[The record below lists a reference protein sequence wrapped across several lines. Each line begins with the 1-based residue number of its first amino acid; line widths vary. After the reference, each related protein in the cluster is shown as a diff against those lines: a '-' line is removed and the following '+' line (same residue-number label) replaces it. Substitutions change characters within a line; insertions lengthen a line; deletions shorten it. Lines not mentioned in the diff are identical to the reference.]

1 MSETKNTTTEPAQ
14 DVPKKEHPAS
24 SVNTKGIQMPVH
36 EIRKAIAYALA
47 THRVK
52 SEEDGELITWLHG
65 YARENVLGYADI
77 ETVMKDRLGD
87 KLAPSANT
95 IYQVFHGSYAA
106 ANWSGVL
113 DSIRKFQHM
122 VHEELKRKDIGFI
135 MTKTA
140 DTIFDA
146 CQSAMN
152 DGMPA
157 FIYGASQ
164 LGKPT
169 ALLEFQ
175 RQNNHGR
182 TKYLRFGSRWTKC
195 RVVRELAAML
205 GNGVKAAKQWA
216 LEDAIF
222 GGLSK
227 FNLLIVDEF
236 HLALETTSEAGAKE
250 IVEFLREIY
259 DRTGCGLV
267 LSSTKV
273 GLEGLENGRNK
284 MLFDQLRRRGVVRVI
299 LPDVPKIKDINAFAR
314 SFDLPIPAGE
324 TLSSI
329 KMLLKTRGLGVFV
342 KYLQKAYALAKAS
355 GEALTWEGFKAVND
369 GYAALGDMKNEY

>member
-1 MSETKNTTTEPAQ
+1 MEETNEEGVQA
-14 DVPKKEHPAS
+14 VPERERTSA
-24 SVNTKGIQMPVH
+24 SVNKGIQMPAH
-36 EIRKAIAYALA
+36 EIRRAIAHAI
-47 THRVK
+47 TVGKIK
-52 SEEDGELITWLHG
+52 SEEDGETVFWL
-65 YARENVLGYADI
+65 YSFARE
-77 ETVMKDRLGD
+77 ETLSYKELAAEMARRLSAQR
-87 KLAPSANT
+87 APNGNT
-95 IYQVFHGSYAA
+95 IYQVFHGSYQAA
-106 ANWSGVL
+106 SWAGFVEIVE
-113 DSIRKFQHM
+113 DFRSII
-122 VHEELKRKDIGFI
+122 EEDAKRKNIGFVQ
-135 MTKTA
+135 TETA
-140 DTIFDA
+140 RIIFNACRSALNDA
-146 CQSAMN
+146 
-152 DGMPA
+152 MPA

-164 LGKPT
+164 IGKTT
-169 ALLEFQ
+169 ALEEFQ
-175 RQNNHGR
+175 RTHNHGR
-182 TKYLRFGSRWTKC
+182 TKYMRMGSRWTKG
-195 RVVRELAAML
+195 RVVRELASML
-205 GNGVKAAKQWA
+205 GNGTKHTKQWA

-324 TLSSI
+324 TLASI
-329 KMLLKTRGLGVFV
+329 KMLLKSRGLGVFV

>member
-1 MSETKNTTTEPAQ
+1 MEETNEEGVQA
-14 DVPKKEHPAS
+14 VPERERTSA
-24 SVNTKGIQMPVH
+24 SVNKGIQMPAH
-36 EIRKAIAYALA
+36 EIRRAIAHAI
-47 THRVK
+47 TVGKIK
-52 SEEDGELITWLHG
+52 SEEDGETVFWL
-65 YARENVLGYADI
+65 YSFARE
-77 ETVMKDRLGD
+77 ETLSYKELAAEMARRLSAQR
-87 KLAPSANT
+87 APNGNT
-95 IYQVFHGSYAA
+95 IYQVFHGSYQAA
-106 ANWSGVL
+106 SWAGFVEIVE
-113 DSIRKFQHM
+113 DFRSII
-122 VHEELKRKDIGFI
+122 EEDAKRKNIGFVQ
-135 MTKTA
+135 TETA
-140 DTIFDA
+140 RIIFNACRSALNDA
-146 CQSAMN
+146 
-152 DGMPA
+152 MPA

-164 LGKPT
+164 IGKTT
-169 ALLEFQ
+169 ALEEFQ
-175 RQNNHGR
+175 RTHNHGR
-182 TKYLRFGSRWTKC
+182 TKYMRMGSRWTKG
-195 RVVRELAAML
+195 RVVRELASML
-205 GNGVKAAKQWA
+205 GNGTKHTKQWA

-324 TLSSI
+324 TLASI

>member
-1 MSETKNTTTEPAQ
+1 MEETNEDGGQA
-14 DVPKKEHPAS
+14 VPERERTSAT
-24 SVNTKGIQMPVH
+24 VNKGIQMPAH
-36 EIRKAIAYALA
+36 EIRRAIAHAI
-47 THRVK
+47 TVGKIK
-52 SEEDGELITWLHG
+52 SEEDGETVFWL
-65 YARENVLGYADI
+65 YSFARE
-77 ETVMKDRLGD
+77 ETLSYKELAAEMARRLSAQR
-87 KLAPSANT
+87 APNGNT
-95 IYQVFHGSYAA
+95 IYQVFHGSYQAA
-106 ANWSGVL
+106 SWAGFVEIVE
-113 DSIRKFQHM
+113 DFRSII
-122 VHEELKRKDIGFI
+122 EEDAKRKNIGFVQ
-135 MTKTA
+135 TETA
-140 DTIFDA
+140 RIIFNACRSALNDA
-146 CQSAMN
+146 
-152 DGMPA
+152 MPA

-164 LGKPT
+164 IGKTT
-169 ALLEFQ
+169 ALEEFQ
-175 RQNNHGR
+175 RTHNHGR
-182 TKYLRFGSRWTKC
+182 TKYMRMGSRWTKG
-195 RVVRELAAML
+195 RVVRELASML
-205 GNGVKAAKQWA
+205 GNGTKHTKQWA

-236 HLALETTSEAGAKE
+236 HLALETTTDARAKE

-324 TLSSI
+324 TLASI

>member
-1 MSETKNTTTEPAQ
+1 MEETNEEGVQA
-14 DVPKKEHPAS
+14 VPERERTSA
-24 SVNTKGIQMPVH
+24 SVNKGIQMPAH
-36 EIRKAIAYALA
+36 EIRRAIAHAI
-47 THRVK
+47 TVGK
-52 SEEDGELITWLHG
+52 IKDEEAGEKVFWL
-65 YARENVLGYADI
+65 YSFARESSLSYKELAA
-77 ETVMKDRLGD
+77 EMARRLSAQR
-87 KLAPSANT
+87 APNGNT
-95 IYQVFHGSYAA
+95 IYQVFHGSYQAA
-106 ANWSGVL
+106 SWAGFVEIVE
-113 DSIRKFQHM
+113 DFRSII
-122 VHEELKRKDIGFI
+122 EEDAKRKNIGFVQ
-135 MTKTA
+135 TETA
-140 DTIFDA
+140 RIIFNACRSALNDA
-146 CQSAMN
+146 
-152 DGMPA
+152 MPA

-164 LGKPT
+164 IGKTT
-169 ALLEFQ
+169 ALEEFQ
-175 RQNNHGR
+175 RTHNHGR
-182 TKYLRFGSRWTKC
+182 TKYLRMGSRWTKG
-195 RVVRELAAML
+195 RVVRELAGML
-205 GNGVKAAKQWA
+205 GNGTKHTKQWA

-236 HLALETTSEAGAKE
+236 HLALETTSEAAAKE

-324 TLSSI
+324 TLASI

>member
-1 MSETKNTTTEPAQ
+1 MEETNEEGVQA
-14 DVPKKEHPAS
+14 VPERERTSA
-24 SVNTKGIQMPVH
+24 SVNKGIQMPAH
-36 EIRKAIAYALA
+36 EIRRAIAHAI
-47 THRVK
+47 TVGKIK
-52 SEEDGELITWLHG
+52 SEEDGETVFWL
-65 YARENVLGYADI
+65 YSFARE
-77 ETVMKDRLGD
+77 ETLSYKELAAEMARRLSAQR
-87 KLAPSANT
+87 APSDNT
-95 IYQVFHGSYAA
+95 IYQVFHGSYQAA
-106 ANWSGVL
+106 SWAGFVEIVE
-113 DSIRKFQHM
+113 DFRSII
-122 VHEELKRKDIGFI
+122 EEDAKRKNIGFVQ
-135 MTKTA
+135 TETA
-140 DTIFDA
+140 RIIFNACRSALNDA
-146 CQSAMN
+146 
-152 DGMPA
+152 MPA

-164 LGKPT
+164 IGKTT
-169 ALLEFQ
+169 ALEEFQ
-175 RQNNHGR
+175 RTHNHGR
-182 TKYLRFGSRWTKC
+182 TKYIRMGSRWTKG
-195 RVVRELAAML
+195 RVVRELASML
-205 GNGVKAAKQWA
+205 GNGTKHTKQWA

-236 HLALETTSEAGAKE
+236 HLALETTTDARAKE

-324 TLSSI
+324 TLASI
-329 KMLLKTRGLGVFV
+329 KMLLKSRGLGVFV